1 MQISSCDVCQRVNRK
16 LTDKT
21 PELHPIAVKSPWFHV
36 GIDFIGPIKPTS
48 VFILTL
54 SDYFSKFVDA
64 VPLPDKSAPG
74 VVRSLYKVFM
84 HTRMCGSF
92 CTIMF
97 VCIINNLF
105 PTQH

>member
-1 MQISSCDVCQRVNRK
+1 MLCCILRHSSGHNALYNNYFMQISSCDVCQRVNRK

-21 PELHPIAVKSPWFHV
+21 PELHPIPVKSLLFHV

-48 VFILTL
+48 VTGNRFILTI

-74 VVRSLYKVFM
+74 VVRSLCKV
-84 HTRMCGSF
+84 
-92 CTIMF
+92 
-97 VCIINNLF
+97 L
-105 PTQH
+105 